1 MGLEE
6 VKYSIVG
13 GVKGGLVLF
22 WLWCWIPNTSQ
33 KLRWVELVLIWTG
46 TEDELPRA
54 SGSESD
60 GDPDDVLA
68 VPDGP
73 GIMVGTAGSITVP
86 LESCRD
92 VGLVV
97 WFGLTGRCELGRK
110 VLGHVDRN
118 FVESLEGKLVA
129 FKLGG
134 GHSAGGEPCR
144 TVS

>member
-1 MGLEE
+1 M
-6 VKYSIVG
+6 V
-13 GVKGGLVLF
+13 
-22 WLWCWIPNTSQ
+22 P
-33 KLRWVELVLIWTG
+33 IWTG

-86 LESCRD
+86 LESCR
-92 VGLVV
+92 VV
-97 WFGLTGRCELGRK
+97 GLTGRCELGRK

-134 GHSAGGEPCR
+134 GHSACLLYTSPSPR
-144 TVS
+144 D